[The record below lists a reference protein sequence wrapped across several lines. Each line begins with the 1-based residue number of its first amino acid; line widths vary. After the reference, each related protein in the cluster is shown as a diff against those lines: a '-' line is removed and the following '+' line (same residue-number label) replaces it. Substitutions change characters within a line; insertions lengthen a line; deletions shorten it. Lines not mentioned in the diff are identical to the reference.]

1 MPFTQSLIANL
12 IIWSTLVLLL
22 FVLRLFKK
30 QLIKYLDFFIA
41 MTVWIL
47 LWMIFLWFLPEVIY
61 SWLDEHKIWIF
72 FLIGLFGFYIFEL
85 FLHHHHC
92 QDLNCHDHKLHSNK
106 TLMFV
111 WTLVHNMLHWVII
124 FSAFSIGKEFGI
136 ATTIA
141 ILLHSIPQNTANYIM
156 NHNKEFYVILA
167 ALWWILWA
175 AILFPFT
182 DFLIANKFIII
193 SMIAWA
199 LLYLAL
205 SDILPEFK
213 NKWWLKTKIFYL
225 IFILIWLWLTLFLN
239 HH

>member
-22 FVLRLFKK
+22 FILRLFKK
-30 QLIKYLDFFIA
+30 QLVKYLDFFIA
-41 MTVWIL
+41 MTVGIL
-47 LWMIFLWFLPEVIY
+47 LWMIFLWFLPEIIH
-61 SWLDEHKIWIF
+61 SGLDEHKIWIF
-72 FLIGLFGFYIFEL
+72 FLIWLFAFYIFEL

-92 QDLNCHDHKLHSNK
+92 KDLDSHDHSLHSNK

-111 WTLVHNMLHWVII
+111 WTLIHNMLHGVII

-167 ALWWILWA
+167 ALWWVIWA
-175 AILFPFT
+175 LILFPFT
-182 DFLIANKFIII
+182 DFLVVNKFAII
-193 SMIAWA
+193 SIISGA

-213 NKWWLKTKIFYL
+213 NKWWIKIKILYL
-225 IFILIWLWLTLFLN
+225 LFILAGLWLTIILN